1 VRSYGRYV
9 AVLVVLSGLAFVGAG
24 CGDDGVQRVVLLQ
37 MSQPTVV
44 ASKAGSAQPTA
55 VRASLTSASAAA
67 SSPAVVVPQVGS
79 IAAGATNRGRL
90 INGVQLPA
98 SGPDW
103 LALSPPDNRWTTDR
117 MLAYLLAVLRDYRI
131 ANPGAPQVMIGDLSL
146 PYGGQFAGHVS
157 HQNGLDADVFYP
169 RLDRSLQ
176 APRRVADV
184 DRGLAQDL
192 VNRFVAAGAQFAFVG
207 PHVGLGGPAGIVQVL
222 KNHDDHV
229 HVRIANVTSPAGRR
243 FR

>member
-1 VRSYGRYV
+1 M
-9 AVLVVLSGLAFVGAG
+9 
-24 CGDDGVQRVVLLQ
+24 QRVVLLQ

-44 ASKAGSAQPTA
+44 AKTGRSASQQPI
-55 VRASLTSASAAA
+55 RASLTSGSNGAATA
-67 SSPAVVVPQVGS
+67 PAVVVPQVGS
-79 IAAGATNRGRL
+79 IAAGETNNGRL

-103 LALSPPDNRWTTDR
+103 VALSPPSNRWTTDR

-146 PYGGQFAGHVS
+146 PYGGRFAGHVS
-157 HQNGLDADVFYP
+157 HQNGLDADVYYP

-192 VNRFVAAGAQFAFVG
+192 VSRFVAAGAQFAFVG
-207 PHVGLGGPAGIVQVL
+207 PHVGLGGPPGIVEVL
-222 KNHDDHV
+222 ANHDDHV
-229 HVRIANVTSPAGRR
+229 HVRIANARR
-243 FR
+243 